1 MPINKPAA
9 FPSPGPIPSQRE
21 DLRRTRL
28 EACLRFSMVF
38 CWFHLPV
45 SIGGFGGSSNLIA
58 LLEHSSEAVMSWWW
72 VPILSLIGSIVRTD
86 RSWSGI
92 ALAVMSVVGVIFASV
107 AEPLNSV
114 RFEATVFWSLA
125 IVASLVLT
133 VRRARAD
140 KRSRD
145 EEAESWAE
153 PRRALYD
160 YVPYPRDGFF
170 KRVRRR

>member
-1 MPINKPAA
+1 
-9 FPSPGPIPSQRE
+9 
-21 DLRRTRL
+21 
-28 EACLRFSMVF
+28 MVF
-38 CWFHLPV
+38 CLFDLPV
-45 SIGGFGGSSNLIA
+45 SIGGFGGASNLIA
-58 LLEHSSEAVMSWWW
+58 LLEHSSEAVITWWGI
-72 VPILSLIGSIVRTD
+72 PILALIGSVVDPIRG
-86 RSWSGI
+86 RSGVAW
-92 ALAVMSVVGVIFASV
+92 AVMSVVGVIIASV

-160 YVPYPRDGFF
+160 FVPYPRDGFF